1 MNTRRWALSAAAV
14 AVMAGAGVA
23 VTASPAAAM
32 DDCPALYRSS
42 LIAAREMQRWHGV
55 DFDYWYNWYNA
66 WEEIEGIIEEEG
78 C

>member
-1 MNTRRWALSAAAV
+1 
-14 AVMAGAGVA
+14 

-55 DFDYWYNWYNA
+55 DFDFWYNWYNA